1 MRSSSVSVSVEKMP
15 LIVTNLS
22 IRVDP
27 TSGVAPLN
35 VHVECRL
42 TRADTD
48 AGINGEYVSL
58 YINGTL
64 FGTKMTTSIVIV
76 PGYAV
81 WDLTLQDPGTYEFY
95 ADYPGSSVYA
105 GCEEEW

>member
-1 MRSSSVSVSVEKMP
+1 MTRSSSVYVSVEKMP
-15 LIVTNLS
+15 LIATALS

-27 TSGVAPLN
+27 TSGVAPLA

-42 TRADTD
+42 TRPDTD

-58 YINGTL
+58 YINDVL
-64 FGTKMTTSIVIV
+64 YGTKMTTSIGIV

-81 WDLTLQDPGTYEFY
+81 WDLTLESAGTYKFY
-95 ADYPGSSVYA
+95 ANYPGSSVYA
-105 GCEEEW
+105 GCE